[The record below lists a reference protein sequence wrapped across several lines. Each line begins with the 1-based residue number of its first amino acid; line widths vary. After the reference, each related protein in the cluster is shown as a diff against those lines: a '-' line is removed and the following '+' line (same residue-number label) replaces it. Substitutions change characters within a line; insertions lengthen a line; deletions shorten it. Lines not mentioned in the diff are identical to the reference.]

1 MPMLNDL
8 SGEAHMH
15 RSGVGS
21 LRYHVRCMLD
31 RRKCCTKMPNFIYDS
46 EINDD

>member
-21 LRYHVRCMLD
+21 LRYHVRCIVRSKKMLHQ
-31 RRKCCTKMPNFIYDS
+31 
-46 EINDD
+46 